1 MLFLALA
8 TLVEATETIAPRHFE
23 EPCFRMAAGDRL
35 EYSFNARAPLDFNLH
50 YHEGDD
56 VLYPKRLKDVR
67 RYKGRFEAELDQ
79 TYCLMWSNR
88 STAPITLD
96 YQYKLY
102 PEEVDDASHTGD
114 R

>member
-8 TLVEATETIAPRHFE
+8 TLVEATETIAPRNFE
-23 EPCFRMAAGDRL
+23 EPCFTMTAGDRL
-35 EYSFNARAPLDFNLH
+35 EYSFTARAPLDFNLH

-56 VLYPKRLKDVR
+56 VHYPERLKAVR
-67 RYKGRFEAELDQ
+67 RHAGHFEAKFDQ
-79 TYCLMWSNR
+79 TYCLMWRNR
-88 STAPITLD
+88 SSAPITLD

-102 PEEVDDASHTGD
+102 PQEVDNASHSGD